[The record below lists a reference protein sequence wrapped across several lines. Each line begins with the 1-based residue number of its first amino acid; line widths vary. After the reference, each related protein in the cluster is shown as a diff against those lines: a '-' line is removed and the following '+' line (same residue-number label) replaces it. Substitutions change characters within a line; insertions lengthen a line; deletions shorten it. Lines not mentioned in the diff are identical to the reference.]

1 MKTLKI
7 VAIIALF
14 ALPGCGANTVRL
26 DIDPVAEVAVATA
39 TLAPVATPTN
49 LPELPAVTREP
60 VEMPTL
66 GGAAAEPTATPA
78 PLPTMAFLPTVTL
91 TPTPTPEPDW
101 STVSGRTA
109 EGLNY
114 LGNPQAPVT
123 MIDFS
128 DFM

>member
-7 VAIIALF
+7 LAITALF
-14 ALPGCGANTVRL
+14 ALPGCDGNTVRL

-39 TLAPVATPTN
+39 TLTPVPTPAN
-49 LPELPAVTREP
+49 LPELPTVTIQP

-66 GGAAAEPTATPA
+66 EGAAAEPTATPT
-78 PLPTMAFLPTVTL
+78 PLPTMTASPTV
-91 TPTPTPEPDW
+91 TPTPTPTPDVDW
-101 STVSGRTA
+101 STVSGQTA